1 MTPSKALSGASLVV
15 ALAAFAL
22 TGALS
27 LRAQVEPL
35 YAVLRGIGAFTGVLC
50 LARWSAAAL
59 DSIAPSNDAG
69 SPANRLTD
77 DSDDRDH
84 TRAKTDERP
93 IAASRGDSS

>member
-35 YAVLRGIGAFTGVLC
+35 YAVLRGVGAFAGILC
-50 LARWSAAAL
+50 AARWSASIL
-59 DSIAPSNDAG
+59 DLVGPDDAPN
-69 SPANRLTD
+69 SPANRLVDTADEPRGTARVD
-77 DSDDRDH
+77 D
-84 TRAKTDERP
+84 
-93 IAASRGDSS
+93 